1 MGLLHL
7 LENIKA
13 DDLWDPLDKDAAE
26 LMNKDITEYD
36 KIVQETIKGKSYLGR
51 VFDNV
56 SYTPPTKK
64 K

>member
-36 KIVQETIKGKSYLGR
+36 KIVQETIKGKSYFGR